1 MSKENLDASTSG
13 LVAWQ
18 SDAKGGYVRPDSQ
31 YRNWISKEND
41 ETATFPAEANR
52 YHLYISLACPWA
64 CRTAAMRTM
73 KGLEDVISMSIVHP
87 IWKLTRPNDANDGH
101 AGWTFVDDS
110 DNAQPFLPP
119 HGDKSS
125 SASDIA
131 SYSVKDN
138 AAMRNTINAAK
149 NVREL
154 YDLSNPSTPTAKYT
168 IPILWDKKNSVIV
181 NNESEEIVRIFNS
194 CFNAFAKNPSLDVY
208 PAHLKEIIDGVN
220 SQVYPNINNG
230 VYRTGFAKTQLAYD
244 DASKN
249 LFNTM
254 DHFEKVLS
262 TQRYVTAT

>member
-1 MSKENLDASTSG
+1 ML
-13 LVAWQ
+13 Q
-18 SDAKGGYVRPDSQ
+18 
-31 YRNWISKEND
+31 
-41 ETATFPAEANR
+41 
-52 YHLYISLACPWA
+52 
-64 CRTAAMRTM
+64 
-73 KGLEDVISMSIVHP
+73 
-87 IWKLTRPNDANDGH
+87 
-101 AGWTFVDDS
+101 
-110 DNAQPFLPP
+110 
-119 HGDKSS
+119 
-125 SASDIA
+125 
-131 SYSVKDN
+131 
-138 AAMRNTINAAK
+138 K

-262 TQRYVTAT
+262 TQRYLCGNVFTEADLRLFVTLIRFDEVYTVHFKTNTKQLREYPNLFNHTKDIYQMSTVDASVDMDHIKKHYYCSHAELNKFHIVPTGPNVDFTSPHDRERMY